1 MELPLLLMIAMF
13 SFTVYGGVESIN
25 DAAHVLSV
33 IDSAMD
39 RLEDIEHAEFI
50 DEKGNDLSI
59 NRYDITF
66 HHVSFGYNDREVLHD
81 VSFTIPEKTTTA
93 IVGPSGSGKT
103 TICSLIA
110 RFYDVHAGA
119 ILIGG
124 HDVREF
130 TCDSLLRN
138 ISMVFQNVYLFHDT
152 IRNNIRF
159 GNPHATDTEIVAA
172 AKAAHCHDFIMALPD
187 GYDTVVG
194 EGGGTLSGGEKQRIS
209 IARAML
215 KDAPIII
222 LDEAT
227 ASVDPENE
235 HEIQQAISALV
246 HGKTIIIIAH
256 RLATIENADQ
266 ILVVDKWTNCTE
278 GDPLGIAGARGCLS
292 PVCESA

>member
-110 RFYDVHAGA
+110 RFYD
-119 ILIGG
+119 
-124 HDVREF
+124 
-130 TCDSLLRN
+130 CLLYT
-138 ISMVFQNVYLFHDT
+138 SD
-152 IRNNIRF
+152 
-159 GNPHATDTEIVAA
+159 AA
-172 AKAAHCHDFIMALPD
+172 DD
-187 GYDTVVG
+187 
-194 EGGGTLSGGEKQRIS
+194 
-209 IARAML
+209 
-215 KDAPIII
+215 
-222 LDEAT
+222 
-227 ASVDPENE
+227 
-235 HEIQQAISALV
+235 
-246 HGKTIIIIAH
+246 
-256 RLATIENADQ
+256 
-266 ILVVDKWTNCTE
+266 
-278 GDPLGIAGARGCLS
+278 
-292 PVCESA
+292 